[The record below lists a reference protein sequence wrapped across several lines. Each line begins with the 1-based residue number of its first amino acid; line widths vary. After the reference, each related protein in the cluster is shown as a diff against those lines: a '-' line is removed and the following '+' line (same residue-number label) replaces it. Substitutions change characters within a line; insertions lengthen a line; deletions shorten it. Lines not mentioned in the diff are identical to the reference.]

1 LEWLDSFLLSRKRR
15 HLSRE
20 QSLAAVPVRNQAIE
34 WEDVDGDTGPEA
46 LLTVPPPQGK
56 WIPLLRPL
64 LVLPKEPRK
73 IQLDSLGSQVWRL
86 CDGER
91 TVNAICDELCARH
104 RLSHREA
111 MLSLTTYLR
120 RLGKRG
126 LIGFAVPVEDGQEG
140 SGGPSNTQEACE
152 EAKKE
157 APPRTTVTPH
167 GGGART
173 RRR

>member
-34 WEDVDGDTGPEA
+34 WDEVDGETGPEA

-56 WIPLLRPL
+56 WIPVLRPL

-73 IQLDSLGSQVWRL
+73 VQLDSLGSEVWRL

-91 TVNAICDELCARH
+91 TVNGICDELCARY

-120 RLGKRG
+120 QLGKRG
-126 LIGFAVPVEDGQEG
+126 LIGFAVPTDDQQEG
-140 SGGPSNTQEACE
+140 RAEPSNTQEARE
-152 EAKKE
+152 STENK
-157 APPRTTVTPH
+157 PMSRS
-167 GGGART
+167 GGSRNNGGARG